1 MDGKPTCR
9 HKNFPGI
16 VISGL
21 GWRRSWKWN
30 TAMAH
35 DRYGW
40 NDSKSLARAMLH
52 DRGTRRRII
61 TRMLWAVL
69 AWMAAGRWLVDG
81 WLAGGVWRFL
91 AWWGVCGVM
100 ALVLG
105 AFALYDALAVI
116 REEREKSR

>member
-1 MDGKPTCR
+1 
-9 HKNFPGI
+9 
-16 VISGL
+16 
-21 GWRRSWKWN
+21 
-30 TAMAH
+30 
-35 DRYGW
+35 
-40 NDSKSLARAMLH
+40 MLH
-52 DRGTRRRII
+52 DRGMRRRII

-100 ALVLG
+100 ALALI

-116 REEREKSR
+116 REERGKSR